1 MGETMLTFLGS
12 QILHIPSLIAYIAA
26 IALAF
31 YRYPTQGKPALLAGC
46 GFFLFV
52 MGWLINAAHM
62 YWQISSYRN
71 GGAAQG
77 LVPVAYLT
85 GLVSHLLELVGL
97 VLVMLA
103 LFGTRNSPVGGT
115 ESMDARNTRT

>member
-12 QILHIPSLIAYIAA
+12 QIFRMPFLIAYITA

-46 GFFLFV
+46 GFSLFV
-52 MGWLINAAHM
+52 MGWLINAVHL
-62 YWQISSYRN
+62 YWQISSIRS
-71 GGAAQG
+71 GGAAHK
-77 LVPVAYLT
+77 LVFIASLT
-85 GLVSHLLELVGL
+85 GFASHLLELVGL

-103 LFGTRNSPVGGT
+103 LFGARNSPAGGT
-115 ESMDARNTRT
+115 EPIDARNTRA